1 MTEQQHEEARGIH
14 PAYPDDDEI
23 SLLDLML
30 VLARHKKLIFRVTA
44 AFAIAAVIVSLVM
57 TKQYKATARILNP
70 VEQSAMATLLS
81 QQLGGGV
88 AELIKPEIKGNVYV
102 GMLKSRALQDW
113 ILDRFGPENWRTVT
127 GYGKKNLRKD
137 IVEEY
142 IGEVEAV
149 EDKDGTISLSV
160 IYTDPEKA
168 AEIANTYIEGL
179 KWMADTFAVT
189 GASQRRLDLE
199 RELEKARFALNQ
211 AETAFR
217 DYQQETGVYMGEA
230 QLTANIQNRIN
241 LRAQMAARE
250 IQLNSLLAYATPQN
264 PEAIKLRNQIEALKA
279 EILRLEEQTDPGDP
293 LNPTGGMPAA
303 RFEYLEKYRDWKF
316 QEVLYN
322 TLLKFFETARLE
334 EASTPVVIQVLDK
347 ADPPEE
353 RFKPKRKLMVILAT
367 MLGFF
372 VAVFAAFVA
381 EFIRK
386 AGEDPEQSAKLKEF
400 TDALELEKY
409 RGKFRR
415 ALKRN

>member
-1 MTEQQHEEARGIH
+1 M
-14 PAYPDDDEI
+14 
-23 SLLDLML
+23 
-30 VLARHKKLIFRVTA
+30 
-44 AFAIAAVIVSLVM
+44 
-57 TKQYKATARILNP
+57 
-70 VEQSAMATLLS
+70 
-81 QQLGGGV
+81 
-88 AELIKPEIKGNVYV
+88 
-102 GMLKSRALQDW
+102 
-113 ILDRFGPENWRTVT
+113 
-127 GYGKKNLRKD
+127 
-137 IVEEY
+137 
-142 IGEVEAV
+142 

-189 GASQRRLDLE
+189 GASQRRLYLE